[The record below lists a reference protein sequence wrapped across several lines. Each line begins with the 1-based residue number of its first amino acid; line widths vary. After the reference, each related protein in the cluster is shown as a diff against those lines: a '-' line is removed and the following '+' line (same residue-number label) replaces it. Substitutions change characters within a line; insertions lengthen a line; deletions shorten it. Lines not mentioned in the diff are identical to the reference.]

1 MPPIRKMPLLR
12 WQRQTHRRMSNQKQI
27 PKAKSGGELLVLW
40 LVPSL
45 LPRPRPATF
54 LNASLEYGGNPG
66 PLQRQ
71 RLAADVEHDE
81 PSIRNFATAPIGNSA
96 SDRSTPSVL

>member
-1 MPPIRKMPLLR
+1 
-12 WQRQTHRRMSNQKQI
+12 MSSRKQI
-27 PKAKSGGELLVLW
+27 PKVKSGGELPVPW

-45 LPRPRPATF
+45 LGRPPPATF

-66 PLQRQ
+66 PRQRQ
-71 RLAADVEHDE
+71 RLAAGMEHDE
-81 PSIRNFATAPIGNSA
+81 LSIRNFAAAAIGNSA